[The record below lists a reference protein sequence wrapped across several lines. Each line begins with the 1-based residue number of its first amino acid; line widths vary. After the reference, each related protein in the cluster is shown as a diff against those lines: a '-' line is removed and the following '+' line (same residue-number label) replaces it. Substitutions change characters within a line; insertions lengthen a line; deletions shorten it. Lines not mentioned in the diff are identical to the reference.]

1 MIFHGLKNR
10 KLLGLTIKL
19 NVTCTKLTVC
29 FWDKLKI
36 LLIRKKHI
44 VFNLIKTPPWNV
56 YALLYSPIF

>member
-19 NVTCTKLTVC
+19 NVTCTNLLYV
-29 FWDKLKI
+29 FDKLKI
-36 LLIRKKHI
+36 LLIRKKLI